1 MKKLTIMM
9 VLMLVVALAVPA
21 MAQSFSDV
29 PSDHWA
35 YDAINKLVAAGIVE
49 GYPDGEYKGQQ
60 PMTRYEM
67 AVMVSRALD
76 NISNE
81 MEAMSEGLTTGQAED
96 VTAIVKSLMEKNMP
110 ENETL
115 SDGQAEEVA
124 DIVDALT
131 FELKAELKVLGADVD
146 ALSADMAEMQKTV
159 DQLKKDMPNDNIE
172 FGMDITTTFE
182 TANYGDEPAAAL
194 ALWADGD
201 ALDYDIADDTG
212 DFPAEEAFYQEY
224 DLTVMGN
231 LGEAKFDLAVDTTT
245 TVFTQEDTWFND
257 VSGLSS
263 AVKDPASA
271 DSNEFVMDTALLEV
285 AYKDYGF
292 KFGNFSDYQIEPY
305 FVDEEDRDGM
315 EMTTSYMGNDIKA
328 FVVGTD
334 GDGTAE
340 TDEETFG
347 ATVTRE
353 MDFGTVTGKLY
364 HVRDHPSYDQVTDL
378 AVEVSGVEVTEAL
391 TMGGEV
397 VYNDYED
404 LAGASDSDTLFNVNA
419 EFAVS
424 DALTVDG
431 MVEVV
436 GENFVAPYN
445 DLEEAADYDLFNI
458 GATYVLNEN
467 NTVTG
472 DYTFV
477 QPGDSFTNQEDE
489 STISVGLDN
498 TYGDFTNNA
507 SVEFTTNDGFE
518 DGHDA
523 TVVEL
528 GTNYAWNETTTL
540 GASFVNVNEEK
551 TAGDVISYNYL
562 KGTMAKELAS
572 NVTWNTEVHWIDGTV
587 GPLYTNADFDT
598 VPADVDGTG
607 NAVISSLTVSF

>member
-1 MKKLTIMM
+1 
-9 VLMLVVALAVPA
+9 
-21 MAQSFSDV
+21 
-29 PSDHWA
+29 
-35 YDAINKLVAAGIVE
+35 
-49 GYPDGEYKGQQ
+49 
-60 PMTRYEM
+60 
-67 AVMVSRALD
+67 
-76 NISNE
+76 
-81 MEAMSEGLTTGQAED
+81 
-96 VTAIVKSLMEKNMP
+96 
-110 ENETL
+110 
-115 SDGQAEEVA
+115 
-124 DIVDALT
+124 
-131 FELKAELKVLGADVD
+131 
-146 ALSADMAEMQKTV
+146 
-159 DQLKKDMPNDNIE
+159 
-172 FGMDITTTFE
+172 
-182 TANYGDEPAAAL
+182 
-194 ALWADGD
+194 
-201 ALDYDIADDTG
+201 
-212 DFPAEEAFYQEY
+212 
-224 DLTVMGN
+224 MGN

-334 GDGTAE
+334 GDNKLE

-587 GPLYTNADFDT
+587 GPQYTNADFDT